1 MMRYNF
7 VILFLFIFITSC
19 GFKIVNNISN
29 YRILEVNTSGDNKTN
44 FVLKNKLLINSN
56 NESKNLI
63 KLDISTDKTKSIKE
77 KNISNQVTKYE
88 IKIDTK
94 IKYSFVKRNLSN
106 EFTNTKIGS
115 YNVSTRHSETL
126 DNERNLIKLLVEDLS
141 QDILDKFSL
150 ELNDL

>member
-1 MMRYNF
+1 MRYNF

-44 FVLKNKLLINSN
+44 FVLKNRLLINSN

-141 QDILDKFSL
+141 QDILDKFSI

>member
-1 MMRYNF
+1 MRYNF

-44 FVLKNKLLINSN
+44 FVLKNRLLISSN

-63 KLDISTDKTKSIKE
+63 KLDIFTDKTKSIKE